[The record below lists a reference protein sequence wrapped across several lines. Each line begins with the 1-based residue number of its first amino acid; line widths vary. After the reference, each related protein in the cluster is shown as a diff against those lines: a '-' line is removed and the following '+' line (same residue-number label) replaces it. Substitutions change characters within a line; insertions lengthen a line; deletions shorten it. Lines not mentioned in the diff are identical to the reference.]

1 MSSKT
6 YQIVFTGEIVN
17 GYDSSAVKRGMAEL
31 FKIDPVSINQL
42 FCGRPVVV
50 KRNLDPEAALVYL
63 NAFAQA
69 GAVARMEFMPVAR
82 AGSSIAERRN
92 AERRDAP
99 KRRQRLRDETF
110 VADRRDVP
118 DRRHS
123 GDSPGQAC

>member
-17 GYDSSAVKRGMAEL
+17 GYDSHSNAVKRGMAEL
-31 FKIDPVSINQL
+31 FKIDPASLDRL

-63 NAFAQA
+63 NAFTQA
-69 GAVARMEFMPVAR
+69 GGVARMEFMPVAR

-99 KRRQRLRDETF
+99 KRRQRLRDEAF
-110 VADRRDVP
+110 VADRRDAP
-118 DRRHS
+118 DRRRL
-123 GDSPGQAC
+123 GDSP